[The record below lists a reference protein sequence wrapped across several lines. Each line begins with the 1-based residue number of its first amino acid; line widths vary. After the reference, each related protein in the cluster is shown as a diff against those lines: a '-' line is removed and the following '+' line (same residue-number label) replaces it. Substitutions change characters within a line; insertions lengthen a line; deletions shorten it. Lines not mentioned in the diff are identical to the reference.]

1 MVLTHYGREL
11 VLPIALERSARSGAF
26 LPGEVRRM
34 NLLMALLKPAA
45 ELTLK
50 VGLAAA
56 RSLADGLSA
65 PGRDTALLAPSGRI
79 IHQAPGFARH
89 LGADLAVR
97 AGHLRS
103 SHPAA
108 DRRLL
113 AAIGKC
119 VQPGPV
125 VSRIAGPV
133 ALPRRG
139 RRPLI
144 AQVAPIAGV
153 GQDMLMLARAALILT
168 DPDAG
173 VPLDR
178 IAVSLAAQG
187 LTEAE
192 TRLARR
198 IGLGE
203 SLATVAVEERITIE
217 TARSRLKAVFHKTG
231 THRQAELAAFVMRLA
246 R

>member
-1 MVLTHYGREL
+1 
-11 VLPIALERSARSGAF
+11 
-26 LPGEVRRM
+26 
-34 NLLMALLKPAA
+34 
-45 ELTLK
+45 
-50 VGLAAA
+50 
-56 RSLADGLSA
+56 
-65 PGRDTALLAPSGRI
+65 
-79 IHQAPGFARH
+79 
-89 LGADLAVR
+89 
-97 AGHLRS
+97 
-103 SHPAA
+103 
-108 DRRLL
+108 
-113 AAIGKC
+113 
-119 VQPGPV
+119 
-125 VSRIAGPV
+125 
-133 ALPRRG
+133 
-139 RRPLI
+139 
-144 AQVAPIAGV
+144 
-153 GQDMLMLARAALILT
+153 MLMLARAALILT

-203 SLATVAVEERITIE
+203 SLAAVAVEERITIE